1 MRNKEKAIQYV
12 NLNSSKMYHMY
23 MFISYIVYI
32 DILHFILAFPWIESM
47 MLCILIFLQ
56 ILFTRIHNL

>member
-23 MFISYIVYI
+23 MFISYTRTLFRYITFYSRISMDRKYDAVYI
-32 DILHFILAFPWIESM
+32 YIYKY
-47 MLCILIFLQ
+47 
-56 ILFTRIHNL
+56 